1 MSETS
6 DVRLGLYGQCCSC
19 YHHVSWKRNF
29 TPHHLHLPRCLS
41 GHLWYTSS
49 FLTNTILSLCPCS
62 YINKCHPQQ
71 NFLPSFLNFI
81 FDCPK
86 IWLDWSKEKHWFNK
100 IEATRI
106 PSIECKDS
114 LLKGMVC
121 CGVTSILCCMWVSE
135 YFAIDLS
142 IYFGYCHL
150 PSSKASIKS
159 LQQCLLK
166 IHVLVVWLLVF
177 LILSVVIFFG
187 AFLHELSKW
196 PALQGYF
203 FHQVNSFAWWKQYTV
218 VLYIRFI
225 PYSCNSYKFDSY
237 QLIW

>member
-1 MSETS
+1 MGIC
-6 DVRLGLYGQCCSC
+6 DILQ
-19 YHHVSWKRNF
+19 VSWQIRF
-29 TPHHLHLPRCLS
+29 CRYAPV
-41 GHLWYTSS
+41 
-49 FLTNTILSLCPCS
+49 
-62 YINKCHPQQ
+62 INKCHPQQ

-121 CGVTSILCCMWVSE
+121 CGVTSILCCIWVSE

-177 LILSVVIFFG
+177 VILSVVIFLVLFCMSWASG
-187 AFLHELSKW
+187 VHCR
-196 PALQGYF
+196 GIF

-218 VLYIRFI
+218 VFIYIRFI
-225 PYSCNSYKFDSY
+225 LYSCNSYKFDSY

>member
-1 MSETS
+1 M
-6 DVRLGLYGQCCSC
+6 
-19 YHHVSWKRNF
+19 
-29 TPHHLHLPRCLS
+29 
-41 GHLWYTSS
+41 
-49 FLTNTILSLCPCS
+49 
-62 YINKCHPQQ
+62 
-71 NFLPSFLNFI
+71 
-81 FDCPK
+81 
-86 IWLDWSKEKHWFNK
+86 WLDWSKEKHWFNK

-121 CGVTSILCCMWVSE
+121 CGVTSILCCIWVSE

-177 LILSVVIFFG
+177 LILWVVIFFG

-203 FHQVNSFAWWKQYTV
+203 FPSSQQFCLMKTIYSSVILGSSFTAVTVTNLTLISLFDNQIFACSWSESVWGVIWFCTFIVSPFKQQ
-218 VLYIRFI
+218 II
-225 PYSCNSYKFDSY
+225 CCSPSCE
-237 QLIW
+237 L

>member
-1 MSETS
+1 MFLLAWCYWGRGVR
-6 DVRLGLYGQCCSC
+6 DVRRQIGSLWSMLLLLSSCFLEKKLYSP
-19 YHHVSWKRNF
+19 SSPF
-29 TPHHLHLPRCLS
+29 TQMFKWAFVIYFKFLDKYDSVIMPQLL
-41 GHLWYTSS
+41 TSA
-49 FLTNTILSLCPCS
+49 ILSKTFYPL
-62 YINKCHPQQ
+62 
-71 NFLPSFLNFI
+71 LNFI

-100 IEATRI
+100 IEATRF

-121 CGVTSILCCMWVSE
+121 CGVTSILCCIWVSE

-218 VLYIRFI
+218 VLY
-225 PYSCNSYKFDSY
+225 
-237 QLIW
+237 